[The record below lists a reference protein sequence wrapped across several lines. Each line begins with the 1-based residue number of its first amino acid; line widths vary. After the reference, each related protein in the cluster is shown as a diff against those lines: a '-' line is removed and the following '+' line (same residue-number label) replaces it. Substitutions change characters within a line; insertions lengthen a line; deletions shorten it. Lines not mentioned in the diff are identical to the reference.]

1 LELAEDTMGKKSD
14 KKSGVDRRSFLAG
27 IATVGAAAVAAK
39 PEAAS
44 AAGNIPTKVIPPS
57 TAVAAADSGSPL
69 ATTPTIDFPATDK
82 LHVSHPGSDYM
93 VDVVRN
99 LPIDYIMATPGS
111 TFRGIQE
118 SFINYGQNTHP
129 EWITVHHE
137 EISAAMAH
145 GYAKVAG
152 KPAAIIVHDDVG
164 LQHASMAMYNAW
176 CDRVGML
183 VLVGNILNAA
193 SRRPGVEWDHTAIDP
208 AAAVRGFIK
217 YDDSPVSLDQFRE
230 STTRGYSIMT
240 TPPFG
245 SCLITVDGDLAESPA
260 EIGPLPISPY
270 HPVRPPAADANAIE
284 EIAKLLVAATNPLI
298 VTSRLSRTPA
308 GPGLLIK
315 LAELLQAPVV
325 DTNDRVNMPTN
336 HYLYQSFNRGVVAQA
351 DVVLGLEV
359 SDLFGILGD
368 VVDSTIRHTITRT
381 KPGVK
386 VIEINSELL
395 VGAGNYQDKQ
405 RFYPSDIPVGADAE
419 ASMPALIDAVARNM
433 TDARRNLN
441 PQRAQRFKQ
450 IFTNTRMASLD
461 AAAVG
466 WNLSPISPARLCAE
480 VWNQIKTE
488 DWAYVSQS
496 TFLSNWPQRTWDFTK
511 TYQGIGVSG
520 GGGVGYQMPAA
531 VGAALAHKGTGRV
544 VVNIVGDGELLMLP
558 GSLWTLAHHRIP
570 LLTIVHNN
578 RAWHQEH
585 MHVQRMANR
594 RDRDVSRSA
603 IGTVITD
610 PNVDFSYLAKGYGV
624 YAEGPIEHPD
634 QLGPALAR
642 AIKMVKSGHPALLDV
657 VTQPR

>member
-1 LELAEDTMGKKSD
+1 MGKKSD

-69 ATTPTIDFPATDK
+69 ATTPTIDFPASDK
-82 LHVSHPGSDYM
+82 LHVTHPGSDYM

-99 LPIDYIMATPGS
+99 LPIDYIIATPGS

-245 SCLITVDGDLAESPA
+245 SCLITVDGDLAESPS

-284 EIAKLLVAATNPLI
+284 EIAKLLVGATNPLI

-368 VVDSTIRHTITRT
+368 VVDSTIRHTITKT

-634 QLGPALAR
+634 QLAPALAR